1 MTDPDDIASGV
12 RAVLDADETTRG
24 RWAAREAEL
33 LNTRY
38 SREAAARTMEQLL
51 DEVMEQW
58 ESGRSRTRAGRVH
71 HAVHES
77 VRAAGRT
84 AGSLA
89 GVAGRLVSQA
99 VGTVSDKLARG

>member
-1 MTDPDDIASGV
+1 
-12 RAVLDADETTRG
+12 
-24 RWAAREAEL
+24 
-33 LNTRY
+33 
-38 SREAAARTMEQLL
+38 MEQLL

-58 ESGRSRTRAGRVH
+58 ESGHSRTRAGRVH

-99 VGTVSDKLARG
+99 VGTVSDKLARR

>member
-1 MTDPDDIASGV
+1 M
-12 RAVLDADETTRG
+12 RAVLDADEATRG

-77 VRAAGRT
+77 VRVVGRT

-89 GVAGRLVSQA
+89 GGAGRLVSQA